1 MNRIHPA
8 VWAAAALALSACA
21 AKSEQPKLDYQTHNR
36 QVVDLSIP
44 PDLTNPAQ
52 GNLYQLPAG
61 SGAVRASDIN
71 RTGTVRRAETQT
83 VLQKIDGVRLER
95 EGSQR
100 WLTVSGKTPAE
111 IWPLL
116 KAFWQENGFIIQNE
130 EPAIG
135 QMETEW
141 AENRA
146 KLPADGLRSL
156 FEKVGLGGVYST
168 SERDK
173 FLIRVERG
181 RSGSTDI
188 FFAHKGMQEVY
199 TGKSEDTTMWQ
210 PRPNDPNLEAA
221 FLSRFM
227 QYLGMDEKAVAEQL
241 QSKEQ
246 RSTPS
251 DLARIDGSTL
261 ILSGDYQR
269 NWRRTALAL
278 DRIGLTVVGQN
289 AERNAFLV
297 QPAPD
302 ESEAVR
308 TAKPGLIARV
318 FGSGKT
324 TAAPEKRPELIAY
337 VEPLNNG
344 SSARISILNTDG
356 SAYRGRELSG
366 WISRLHN
373 ELR

>member
-1 MNRIHPA
+1 MNRIQPA
-8 VWAAAALALSACA
+8 VVAASLLALAACSS
-21 AKSEQPKLDYQTHNR
+21 KSEQPKLNYQTSNR
-36 QVVDLSIP
+36 QTVNLEVP

-71 RTGTVRRAETQT
+71 RSGQAQRPASQA
-83 VLQKIDGVRLER
+83 VLQNVEGVRLER
-95 EGSQR
+95 DGSQR
-100 WLTVSGKTPAE
+100 WLVVSGKTPAE

-116 KAFWQENGFIIQNE
+116 KAFWQENGFVIQNE

-173 FLIRVERG
+173 FIIRVESG
-181 RSGSTDI
+181 RNGTSDI

-199 TGKSEDTTMWQ
+199 TNKSEDTTMWQ
-210 PRPNDPNLEAA
+210 PRANDPNLEAA

-227 QYLGMDEKAVAEQL
+227 QYLGMDEKAIEQQL
-241 QSKEQ
+241 QAKDQ
-246 RSTPS
+246 RAQQSN
-251 DLARIDGSTL
+251 LARIEGNSL
-261 ILSGDYQR
+261 ILSGDYER

-278 DRIGLTVVGQN
+278 DRIGLTVVGQS
-289 AERNAFLV
+289 AERHAFLV
-297 QPAPD
+297 QPAPT

-308 TAKPGLIARV
+308 NTKPGLFARV
-318 FGSGKT
+318 FGSK
-324 TAAPEKRPELIAY
+324 AKPAEPEKLPELVAY
-337 VEPLNNG
+337 VEPVNNG
-344 SSARISILNTDG
+344 ARIQILNKDG
-356 SAYRGRELSG
+356 SAYKGRELST
-366 WISRLHN
+366 WISRLHS